1 MGINVRNNQL
11 IPSHIYIHMYLAGA
25 DKMVRR
31 AFLHSY
37 VAHCSDP
44 VNRYQCCYT
53 YVVNKVCDSRQLPLS
68 VV

>member
-1 MGINVRNNQL
+1 
-11 IPSHIYIHMYLAGA
+11 MYLAGA

-53 YVVNKVCDSRQLPLS
+53 YVVNKVCDSSQLPLS